1 MRRSVAA
8 SQITAA
14 VIALTLAAAP
24 ATAWGHA
31 ALESESPSASA
42 VARHAPRVVS
52 LTFSEAVEP
61 RFAVISVT
69 DAKGRQLA
77 RGAPRRSS
85 TDRQT
90 IERVVDR
97 LRSGW
102 YLVYWRVISADGH
115 PVRGAFTFA
124 VGPGPGTPVAFTAPS
139 LRETAATPGL
149 LLARWAV
156 FLSVMAAIGL
166 FVFRSV
172 IARPIG
178 ASPAGTALR
187 RVTIAACISV
197 AVALVAVPVYAIV
210 TTARFTTLSPLDV
223 KELVPLV
230 RVSSFGRAIS
240 DLEVLVALFAVA
252 AGVALW
258 LDRPERPQRSVV
270 ELLALGSALACAS
283 AALLIFGLAGHP
295 AQTSPRALALG
306 VDWAHLAAGSLWLGG
321 LAGLLVLW
329 ASAGAG
335 GRAAALAAVVPR
347 FSRVALGSVLAL
359 VATGA
364 VAAIT
369 HLPTLAALWETGY
382 GRSILVKLGLLAAA
396 LVLGVVNLLVT
407 TPRLTA
413 AGLRGDDAFGG
424 HAAALL
430 RRTVTGEITLVA
442 STVFAAGVLT
452 SLPPPAAALSK
463 AGDAVARVGPG
474 PVSRSVVQHDTR
486 VVVTLTPNRAVWPT
500 TLGVALTR
508 RGVPVAGASV
518 IARFDMLDMDM
529 GQRAYVLKER
539 TPGTYQRSAVA
550 LLMVGTW
557 GVTFEVTPKAG
568 RPFSFLVVDKANG

>member
-1 MRRSVAA
+1 
-8 SQITAA
+8 
-14 VIALTLAAAP
+14 
-24 ATAWGHA
+24 
-31 ALESESPSASA
+31 
-42 VARHAPRVVS
+42 
-52 LTFSEAVEP
+52 
-61 RFAVISVT
+61 
-69 DAKGRQLA
+69 
-77 RGAPRRSS
+77 
-85 TDRQT
+85 
-90 IERVVDR
+90 
-97 LRSGW
+97 
-102 YLVYWRVISADGH
+102 
-115 PVRGAFTFA
+115 
-124 VGPGPGTPVAFTAPS
+124 
-139 LRETAATPGL
+139 
-149 LLARWAV
+149 
-156 FLSVMAAIGL
+156 
-166 FVFRSV
+166 
-172 IARPIG
+172 
-178 ASPAGTALR
+178 
-187 RVTIAACISV
+187 
-197 AVALVAVPVYAIV
+197 
-210 TTARFTTLSPLDV
+210 
-223 KELVPLV
+223 
-230 RVSSFGRAIS
+230 
-240 DLEVLVALFAVA
+240 
-252 AGVALW
+252 
-258 LDRPERPQRSVV
+258 
-270 ELLALGSALACAS
+270 
-283 AALLIFGLAGHP
+283 
-295 AQTSPRALALG
+295 
-306 VDWAHLAAGSLWLGG
+306 
-321 LAGLLVLW
+321 
-329 ASAGAG
+329 
-335 GRAAALAAVVPR
+335 
-347 FSRVALGSVLAL
+347 VLAL

-396 LVLGVVNLLVT
+396 LVLGAVNLLVT